1 VSSAGSHLVAT
12 LAIANGYAI
21 VPADVDSVASGDTV
35 DAVLVSREDAG

>member
-1 VSSAGSHLVAT
+1 VAT

-21 VPADVDSVASGDTV
+21 IPSDVDSVDAGETV